1 MKKSN
6 LLLLGI
12 LAAVLVVVLLWYT
25 DERRE
30 AQHREEYDH
39 HVLKAFSE
47 IEMAEQEAQRVLEN
61 WEKKSPRDISN
72 ALLSISTALALA
84 ENDLRSLEG
93 FLRYHDDE
101 KRGGSTSFLSNLF
114 LFYKQAIDTRLRETW
129 PYTNDMNPVNMNS
142 EFWFTLNKDMQTIQG
157 DLELLGDTDRSVFED
172 ASMLELHN
180 DWLGQASRLKFQ
192 EVRTRYEEMEGRTN

>member
-1 MKKSN
+1 MKRSKP
-6 LLLLGI
+6 LVLGI
-12 LAAVLVVVLLWYT
+12 LAAVLVVGLLWYT

-30 AQHREEYDH
+30 DQHREEYDH

-47 IEMAEQEAQRVLEN
+47 IDMAEHEVQTVLEN
-61 WEKKSPRDISN
+61 WEKKSPRDISSS
-72 ALLSISTALALA
+72 LLAISTALALA

-93 FLRYHDDE
+93 YLRYHDDA

-114 LFYKQAIDTRLRETW
+114 LYYKQAVDARLRETW
-129 PYTNDMNPVNMNS
+129 PYTNDSNPVNMNS

-180 DWLGQASRLKFQ
+180 DWLDQASRLKFQ